1 VLLDELKSE
10 DQVKRINSV
19 NSLSTIA
26 IALGP
31 DRTRSELLP
40 YILEL
45 LDDES
50 EVLAELAIVLGK
62 MLDVVG
68 GPQFADHLFRILERL
83 CLIEETVVRD
93 KAIGALKTL
102 FKHVSLKDYQNSI
115 MQMLDRLIHSDCVAA
130 KLSAVSIIPSVIPH
144 FSQIN

>member
-1 VLLDELKSE
+1 MF
-10 DQVKRINSV
+10 RINSI

-31 DRTRSELLP
+31 ERTRSELLP

-50 EVLAELAIVLGK
+50 EVLAELATVLGQ

-68 GPQFADHLFRILERL
+68 GPQYADHLFRLLERL

-93 KAIGALKTL
+93 KATASLKGL
-102 FKHVSLKDYQNSI
+102 FKLVTLKDYQSNI
-115 MQMLDRLIHSDCVAA
+115 MQMMDRLIHSDCIAA
-130 KLSAVSIIPSVIPH
+130 KLSAAHLIPVVLPNVSQS
-144 FSQIN
+144 N